1 MDGVNKYADVMQW
14 KEWWTD
20 DTEFLPHI
28 ENLIAT
34 IRAKDEELA
43 ALRTLVIAQSESMEL
58 FASCIDDAE
67 IECLRKIEDAARE
80 YVKSRSVNDMRDTL
94 NVLERL
100 LGEGEYVE
108 RD

>member
-1 MDGVNKYADVMQW
+1 MPRALNK
-14 KEWWTD
+14 E
-20 DTEFLPHI
+20 ELREI
-28 ENLIAT
+28 ENDTRTQGYIPADDLFYRFIIT

-67 IECLRKIEDAARE
+67 IERLRKIENAARE

-94 NVLERL
+94 NALERAI
-100 LGEGEYVE
+100 GVPHH
-108 RD
+108 D